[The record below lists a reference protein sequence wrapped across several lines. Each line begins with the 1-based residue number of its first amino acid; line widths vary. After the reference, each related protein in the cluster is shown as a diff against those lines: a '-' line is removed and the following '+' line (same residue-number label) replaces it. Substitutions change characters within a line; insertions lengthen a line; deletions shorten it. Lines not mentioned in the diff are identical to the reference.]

1 MTALAELSP
10 LEQSYDQAR
19 QKFEHI
25 IEYLDSKESSAMT
38 HSELERALE
47 KKGRELMRMLL
58 QEHLDNRG
66 PGQCDQ
72 PICGEDGQERSR
84 MRLQKRKLETVFGTV
99 SVERAGYGQEGTESL
114 HPLDAELNLP
124 DERYSLEMRCR
135 VAEEAAKNSFDE
147 TLESIGKNTGGHVPK
162 RQIEE
167 IGRASCRERV

>member
-10 LEQSYDQAR
+10 LEHSYDQAR
-19 QKFEHI
+19 EEFENIVGH
-25 IEYLDSKESSAMT
+25 LDSKEASGMT
-38 HSELERALE
+38 HSELERELE

-72 PICGEDGQERSR
+72 PVCGVDGQERSR

-99 SVERAGYGQEGTESL
+99 SIERAGYGQQGIKSL

-124 DERYSLEMRCR
+124 DER
-135 VAEEAAKNSFDE
+135 
-147 TLESIGKNTGGHVPK
+147 
-162 RQIEE
+162 
-167 IGRASCRERV
+167 